1 MLRTTELD
9 DMNTPY
15 RHTVKSRAR
24 AHTHTPT
31 ANDRFWSM
39 NVSSL

>member
-24 AHTHTPT
+24 AHTHAHQQQTT
-31 ANDRFWSM
+31 GSGR
-39 NVSSL
+39 